1 MSRTIGNTK
10 QRRLAELIAG
20 YRRAAGL
27 TQADVAKKLRRY
39 QSFVATLES
48 GQRRIDVIEF
58 IEIANAIGF
67 DPNDLLTQLKKGK

>member
-1 MSRTIGNTK
+1 MSRTIGNAK
-10 QRRLAELIAG
+10 QRRLAELIAA